1 MDGSVYV
8 IKQVK
13 ILAMS
18 RKEQEAAINEVRI
31 LASLDSPYVIK
42 YYDSFIDGD
51 SLNIVMEL
59 AEHGNLSTFL
69 KVRSAAA
76 PSPSARLWHQ
86 ADSLGCAAQKH
97 RSKAVP
103 EAKVWRFFIQLVAGL
118 HHIHERNIVH
128 RDIKAL
134 NIMLDKCAASPLPS

>member
-1 MDGSVYV
+1 MCCCSLSAACRAVDGSVYV

-69 KVRSAAA
+69 KVRYRRALSLRHALAA
-76 PSPSARLWHQ
+76 
-86 ADSLGCAAQKH
+86 G
-97 RSKAVP
+97 
-103 EAKVWRFFIQLVAGL
+103 
-118 HHIHERNIVH
+118 
-128 RDIKAL
+128 
-134 NIMLDKCAASPLPS
+134 